1 MHMHATHASHSSKQ
15 VKTAALVATFAA
27 TIISSSTLI
36 VFFFTHSYVIGLAAL
51 ESTIDVIVSFTN
63 AQIIQFARKDADENH
78 PYGHGRAESI
88 ASLGQASLMAGGAL
102 VMCYLAIS
110 HLFRLYR
117 TDNFLLKTT
126 TTPWLILF
134 FAVFCCI
141 SFSVSWW
148 LKKQGKR
155 FNSPALLS
163 DAGHYFVDFLTNL
176 STTVA
181 LSLIIFVGYDFL
193 DPLLA
198 LIFAGVILRV
208 AYKIFHDNVADLMD
222 RDIPVRVKNEAY
234 EIIMTSHPQII
245 DIHKFRGRR
254 SGHRY
259 FFDFHITLPDEL
271 SFYEVHEIIETVEKR
286 ISERFDGDVNAH
298 ADPKGI
304 RTDSIP
310 KYSPENYFKK
320 T

>member
-1 MHMHATHASHSSKQ
+1 MHMHATHGSRSSKR
-15 VKTAALVATFAA
+15 VKSAALVATVAA
-27 TIISSSTLI
+27 TVISCSTLI
-36 VFFFTHSYVIGLAAL
+36 VFFLTHSYVIGLAAL

-102 VMCYLAIS
+102 VMCYLSVS

-117 TDNFLLKTT
+117 TGNFFLKTT
-126 TTPWLILF
+126 TTPWLIVF
-134 FAVFCCI
+134 FAIFCCI
-141 SFSVSWW
+141 SFGVSWW
-148 LKKQGKR
+148 LKKQGKL

-176 STTVA
+176 STTIA
-181 LSLIIFVGYDFL
+181 LGLIIFLGYDFL

-208 AYKIFHDNVADLMD
+208 AYKIFHENVADLMD
-222 RDIPVRVKNEAY
+222 RDVPSSVKSEAY
-234 EIIMTSHPQII
+234 DIIMKSDSRIV
-245 DIHKFRGRR
+245 DIHRFRGRK

-271 SFYEVHEIIETVEKR
+271 SFHEVHDIIETVEQR
-286 ISERFDGDVNAH
+286 ITARFDGDVNAH
-298 ADPKGI
+298 ADPLGVRI
-304 RTDSIP
+304 ASVP
-310 KYSPENYFKK
+310 KYLP
-320 T
+320 

>member
-1 MHMHATHASHSSKQ
+1 MHMHATPSSHSSKR
-15 VKTAALVATFAA
+15 VRSAALVATLAA
-27 TIISSSTLI
+27 TIISCSTII

-51 ESTIDVIVSFTN
+51 ESSIDVIVSFTN
-63 AQIIQFARKDADENH
+63 AQIIHFARKDADANH

-102 VMCYLAIS
+102 VMCYLALS
-110 HLFRLYR
+110 HLFHLYQS
-117 TDNFLLKTT
+117 NNLLLKTT

-134 FAVFCCI
+134 FGVFCCI

-148 LKKQGKR
+148 LKKQGKL

-176 STTVA
+176 STTIA
-181 LSLIIFVGYDFL
+181 LILIIFIGYDFL

-208 AYKIFHDNVADLMD
+208 AYKIFHENVADLMD
-222 RDIPVRVKNEAY
+222 RDVPLHVKHEAY
-234 EIIMTSHPQII
+234 DIIMKSNSQII
-245 DIHKFRGRR
+245 DIHKFRGRK

-259 FFDFHITLPDEL
+259 FFDFHITLPDTL
-271 SFYEVHEIIETVEKR
+271 SFYEVHDIIETVEKR
-286 ISERFDGDVNAH
+286 ISERFEGDVSAH
-298 ADPKGI
+298 ADPSGV
-304 RTDSIP
+304 RSASVP
-310 KYSPENYFKK
+310 KYSPDDL
-320 T
+320 